1 MKKVVKI
8 MFGLGGLA
16 LPFSPLS
23 AHTLSE
29 AISLAVHSNPE
40 VLSAKEDVT
49 VTQEQNNQASAAWLP
64 SLDLS
69 TSAIRERKLKTGS
82 DPSGT
87 NKLDAS
93 LTLTQ
98 KLYDGGATPA
108 AIDRT
113 VKMIEVAYQNLEIAE
128 MTVALGTIE
137 AWYELYRLQKTV
149 KMIEENLVEHEK
161 VYQQIKQKVEV
172 GAAGLGELALAEGPL
187 FVAKTTL
194 ISTKAE
200 LKAMEARYKAVVG
213 ELPKVMP
220 DSIGEK
226 LYNNFPQ
233 SYSEVYDLMRAN
245 NPALMNAQ
253 AEIAAARADYSGAR
267 AGYLPTFDFELK
279 GGKINDHPQ
288 RGETADTIEDSA
300 TATIK
305 MTYNFFRGGADAAL
319 RRETART
326 IIKASEALNVAQRS
340 ADEQLEVFW
349 NQWETAKAL
358 IEVSRLQ
365 LKSAEDGYK
374 AALEQFKLGEV
385 DVMAIMGAMDGVLA
399 AEQTVLADESNVALG
414 EYRILTSAGVL
425 FDYIDINELEE
436 ERSKGEE
443 EKVDVEAVLGEV
455 VDKVVERMSKI
466 LPKESIEEKEK
477 REQEAKIAA
486 EQAAKKQQEQE
497 AKIAA
502 EQAAKKQQEQEAKI
516 AAEQAAKKQQ
526 EREVKIAE
534 KRSNS
539 AKMPAV
545 EAAEDKD
552 WTESYKNLTDTDWSV
567 PPQRIIENKNLNR
580 APLKSSK
587 QQGADKSSTED
598 DSWEEAYK
606 KMKEAGWVK

>member
-486 EQAAKKQQEQE
+486 EQAAKKQQE
-497 AKIAA
+497 
-502 EQAAKKQQEQEAKI
+502 
-516 AAEQAAKKQQ
+516 
-526 EREVKIAE
+526 REVKIAE